1 MPPKGDT
8 PTCQMQPLAAAGL
21 GVPGL
26 RLHEAACVL
35 LTSGVGRGPYAK
47 FNMLINVFRGS
58 LDPDFWRIH
67 E

>member
-1 MPPKGDT
+1 
-8 PTCQMQPLAAAGL
+8 MQPLAAAGL